1 MENVKFTISN
11 PKTKKD
17 LSDRLLDFVVRIIK
31 IADKLPNT
39 VAGRHVGGQLIRAGT
54 SSGSNYE
61 EACGAES
68 RSDFVH
74 KMSVVLKE
82 LKEGRFW
89 LRVIQRTEML
99 SLTHIEPALE
109 ECNQLC
115 AIMAKSIITAKN
127 IRKRGD

>member
-1 MENVKFTISN
+1 MNSTKLTISN
-11 PKTKKD
+11 DKNKKD
-17 LSDRLLDFVVRIIK
+17 LSDRLLDFAVSVIK
-31 IADKLPNT
+31 VADMLPNT

-89 LRVIQRTEML
+89 LRVIQRTGML
-99 SLTHIEPALE
+99 SAIHTDSVLD
-109 ECNQLC
+109 ECKQLC
-115 AIMAKSIITAKN
+115 AIIAKSIITAKD
-127 IRKRGD
+127 RKKRH

>member
-1 MENVKFTISN
+1 MNSAKLSMSN
-11 PKTKKD
+11 DKNKKD
-17 LSDRLLDFVVRIIK
+17 LSDRLLDFAVSVIK
-31 IADKLPNT
+31 VADMLPNT

-82 LKEGRFW
+82 LKEARFW
-89 LRVIQRTEML
+89 LRVIQRTGML
-99 SLTHIEPALE
+99 SDTHTDPVLD
-109 ECNQLC
+109 ECKQLS
-115 AIMAKSIITAKN
+115 AIIAKSIITAKD
-127 IRKRGD
+127 RKKRH

>member
-1 MENVKFTISN
+1 MNSTKLTISN
-11 PKTKKD
+11 DKNKKD
-17 LSDRLLDFVVRIIK
+17 LSDPLLDFAVSVIK
-31 IADKLPNT
+31 VADMLPNT

-89 LRVIQRTEML
+89 LRVIQRTGML
-99 SLTHIEPALE
+99 SATHTDSVLD
-109 ECNQLC
+109 ECKQLC
-115 AIMAKSIITAKN
+115 AIIAQSIITAKD
-127 IRKRGD
+127 RKKRY

>member
-1 MENVKFTISN
+1 MENVKLTVSN
-11 PKTKKD
+11 SKSKKD
-17 LSDRLLDFVVRIIK
+17 LSDRLLDFAVTVIK
-31 IADKLPNT
+31 IADKLPNI

-89 LRVIQRTEML
+89 LRLIQRTEMF

-115 AIMAKSIITAKN
+115 AIIAKSIITAKDR
-127 IRKRGD
+127 RKRED